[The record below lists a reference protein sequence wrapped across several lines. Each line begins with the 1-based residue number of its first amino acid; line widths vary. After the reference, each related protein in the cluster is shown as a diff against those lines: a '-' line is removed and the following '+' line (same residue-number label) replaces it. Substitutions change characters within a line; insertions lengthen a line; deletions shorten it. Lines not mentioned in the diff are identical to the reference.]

1 MSVSLPALA
10 IGLFVALQISYLHP
24 DEHFQNLE
32 ILAIRV
38 FGIKG
43 TVPWEFLPI
52 NAARSYVPVYV
63 TFGPIFYILRKS
75 GLEYPMLILSL
86 IRLQNYMVYLLVYRL
101 AVRYFKRTSRFDLN
115 KVEFFISTSYITWT
129 YQSHSFSNSL
139 ETILLL
145 IVLSLYSNILWISR
159 NKNSDHFWTSII
171 LGITITLGVFNRI
184 TFPAFILLPS
194 ISIFWKFYRFHWRSF
209 GLFLLTIACTTFA
222 FICFDTSIYNSPSPV
237 IAPLNNLLYNF
248 DESNLELHGLHPR
261 YNHLLIN
268 LPQIVGPA
276 IFLLIPHH
284 RRFKQAWTNLPLLSI
299 ISGTLVLSVFKH
311 QELRFLVPLTP
322 LLFMCFNEKAPF
334 KWMRSD
340 IIIKSWIVFNLILGI
355 VMGCYH
361 QSGVLRVLDVF
372 YRQKNPVDVH
382 IWWKTYSPPTWM
394 YMNQELT
401 VSTTNFVDNIERIDE
416 VPLHA
421 TTNHIV
427 DLKGC
432 DAHLLN
438 YTLTN
443 FLKNGAKVNLIAPN
457 SVKRHLQLLMDSSNF
472 VVEKKY
478 ETKFHL
484 DLDHLDFGD
493 PVSFA
498 PGIAI
503 YEATLKE

>member
-1 MSVSLPALA
+1 MSVGFLGFT
-10 IGLFVALQISYLHP
+10 IGLFVALQISYIHP

-32 ILAIRV
+32 ILAIRF

-43 TVPWEFLPI
+43 TVPWEFLSM
-52 NAARSYVPVYV
+52 NAARSYVPIYV
-63 TFGPIFYILRKS
+63 SYGPIFYILRKL
-75 GLEYPMLILSL
+75 GFEYPMLILSF
-86 IRLQNYMVYLLVYRL
+86 IRLQNYMVYLVVYRVAL
-101 AVRYFKRTSRFDLN
+101 RYLKRTSRFDLN

-129 YQSHSFSNSL
+129 FQSHSFSNSL
-139 ETILLL
+139 ETTLLL
-145 IVLSLYSNILWISR
+145 IVLSLYSNILWIPR
-159 NKNSDHFWTSII
+159 NKNSDHFWTSTI

-194 ISIFWKFYRFHWRSF
+194 LSIFWKFYRFHWKSF
-209 GLFLLTIACTTFA
+209 GLFLLTIVCTTFA

-261 YNHLLIN
+261 YNHILIN

-276 IFLLIPHH
+276 ILLLIPHH
-284 RRFKQAWTNLPLLSI
+284 RRFKQVWRNLPLLSI
-299 ISGTLVLSVFKH
+299 VSGILVLSMFKH
-311 QELRFLVPLTP
+311 QELRFLVPLAP
-322 LLFMCFNEKAPF
+322 LLFMCFNQKAPS

-340 IIIKSWIVFNLILGI
+340 IIIKLWIGFNLILGLI
-355 VMGCYH
+355 MGIYH

-372 YRQKNPVDVH
+372 YRQKNSVGVH

-394 YMNQELT
+394 YMNQNLT
-401 VSTTNFVDNIERIDE
+401 VSTTNFVNNIERIDE

-432 DAHLLN
+432 DTELLN
-438 YTLTN
+438 YTVIN
-443 FLKNGAKVNLIAPN
+443 FLKNGAIVNLIAPN
-457 SVKRHLQLLMDSSNF
+457 SVKRHLEQLINSPNLD
-472 VVEKKY
+472 VEKTY

-498 PGIAI
+498 PGIAV